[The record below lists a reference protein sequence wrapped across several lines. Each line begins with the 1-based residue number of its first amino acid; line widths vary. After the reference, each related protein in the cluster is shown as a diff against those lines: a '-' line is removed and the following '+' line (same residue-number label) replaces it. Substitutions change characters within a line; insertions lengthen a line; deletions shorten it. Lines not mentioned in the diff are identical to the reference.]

1 MPTSLAP
8 APAAKPPDEKLSA
21 PARAMRKLGLLRD
34 IDLALHLPL
43 RYVDET
49 RLEPIGRLRDGDS
62 AQVQGTV
69 LECRVET
76 RTRRQLL
83 VRIDDGSG
91 VSAPTAWNSGCTISR
106 PAKPARTSPR
116 TRTSCPAA
124 SVFKCDG

>member
-49 RLEPIGRLRDGDS
+49 RLEPIGRLRDGD
-62 AQVQGTV
+62 
-69 LECRVET
+69 
-76 RTRRQLL
+76 
-83 VRIDDGSG
+83 
-91 VSAPTAWNSGCTISR
+91 
-106 PAKPARTSPR
+106 
-116 TRTSCPAA
+116 
-124 SVFKCDG
+124 